1 MKLFLKNNK
10 GIALLIIS
18 LLVLALFKLS
28 PALAQHV
35 YRNFIFQIFR
45 VVWDYS
51 IALLPFPLIYLLI
64 ILTPFF
70 LFFYIKS
77 YEKKYNILWRL
88 PLNLLGW
95 VVSIFL
101 WMWGYNYCTP
111 TLTNQLAINNIS
123 TQELYEFGVSQ
134 GEIVNKISDE
144 LARANNE
151 MNTPSVEA
159 LRICVEDYLNTK
171 HWKTFG
177 NVRCQ
182 VLHDAGAMR
191 RLGISGVYI
200 PYTGQGQTTAT
211 HHALYLPFVVAHE
224 LSHGYGITS
233 EAEAD
238 FVAYKA
244 LTNSTASNNVLLK
257 YIAELELLRSIRSQ
271 LYAAH
276 DSLRMRIDSTLHQG
290 VMADIKSLRENAL
303 LYPEYFR
310 GLQTT
315 MNDAY
320 LKSMGIQDGV
330 LNYDKFV
337 NLVWQERK
345 R

>member
-1 MKLFLKNNK
+1 MKLFFKQNK
-10 GIALLIIS
+10 GIAALIIS
-18 LLVLALFKLS
+18 LLVLMLFKLS
-28 PALAQHV
+28 PELAQHV

-51 IALLPFPLIYLLI
+51 LALLPFPLFYLLI
-64 ILTPFF
+64 ILIPFF

-77 YEKKYNILWRL
+77 FEKKWNMVWRF

-95 VVSIFL
+95 IVALFL
-101 WMWGYNYCTP
+101 WMWGYNYCAP
-111 TLTNQLAINNIS
+111 TLTDQKALTHIS
-123 TQELYEFGVSQ
+123 TSELYEFGISQ
-134 GEIVNKISDE
+134 GNIVNTISDK
-144 LARANNE
+144 LALYNFKKNAISHDIVRTE
-151 MNTPSVEA
+151 VEK
-159 LRICVEDYLNTK
+159 YLNLK
-171 HWKTFG
+171 AWKTYG
-177 NVRCQ
+177 NVRCA
-182 VLHDAGAMR
+182 VLNDKGLMR
-191 RLGISGVYI
+191 RLGVSGVYI
-200 PYTGQGQTTAT
+200 PFTAQGQTTAT
-211 HHALYLPFVVAHE
+211 HHALYTPFVIAHE

-238 FVAYKA
+238 YVAYKA
-244 LTNSTASNNVLLK
+244 LTASTEINHLLLT

-271 LYAAH
+271 LYITN
-276 DSLRMRIDSTLHQG
+276 DTLRINIDSTLHPS
-290 VMADIKSLRENAL
+290 VLADIKSLRENAL
-303 LYPEYFR
+303 LYPEYFS

-345 R
+345 H